1 MFYAKKKVVTLCM
14 VSFTALAGISMASV
28 ASDDL
33 PPQGHKKS
41 IQNDQSH
48 QHGGDQHDKNSQHGG
63 HDHGKKQGMGGGMMG
78 GGMMGGGGMSGG
90 MGGGSYAQ
98 LIASQ
103 ADALA
108 LTDEQLGKITR
119 IHAKEAAEFGKAK
132 HQAHESMHDFMEAS
146 MKPATDDETIRKF
159 GKNHNDTFSRMIEMR
174 INERKAVHAAL
185 TPEQTNKLRTLK
197 IHNQHDHGSKQGNDH
212 GGKEGHGGHHSMQH

>member
-48 QHGGDQHDKNSQHGG
+48 QHGAQHDKNSQHGG
-63 HDHGKKQGMGGGMMG
+63 HDHGKKQG
-78 GGMMGGGGMSGG
+78 MGGGGMSGG

-174 INERKAVHAAL
+174 INERKAVHAVL
-185 TPEQTNKLRTLK
+185 TPEQTNKLKTLK